1 MTKSHAT
8 INVSLIT
15 VIWGIFLTGFTR
27 YCDRDHK
34 RIEVN
39 VALCDNTQ
47 RFHQLKTL
55 KSLLKFDSIGIFL
68 L

>member
-8 INVSLIT
+8 VNVSLIT

-34 RIEVN
+34 SVDMKISYAE
-39 VALCDNTQ
+39 
-47 RFHQLKTL
+47 
-55 KSLLKFDSIGIFL
+55 LLT
-68 L
+68 